1 NIYSFIEMEIRHER
15 FCLQTTKF
23 SRVLLLEVTKLQIA
37 LAQLYQTIRRYFY

>member
-1 NIYSFIEMEIRHER
+1 MEIRHER

-37 LAQLYQTIRRYFY
+37 LAQLYQRIKRNFY

>member
-1 NIYSFIEMEIRHER
+1 MDIGHER

-37 LAQLYQTIRRYFY
+37 LAQLYKAIRRYFY